1 MDASTSS
8 IEAVFLTTGEAIL
21 PGRIPGGF
29 RLDVIAEYA
38 PDKIRNVV
46 LLGHSHDGKTMLAEA
61 MLFASGGVARM
72 GSPDQGTAT
81 TDFEPEEQK
90 RKISINLGVAF
101 AEHNGHKVNIL
112 DAPGFFD
119 FAGQVVSGLRAA
131 EGAVVVVGPSSQL
144 AVGTEVAWEQCNR
157 TSKPR
162 IVVVNKL
169 DKEHSDFYGAID
181 AMRQNLS
188 PRPFPLHL
196 PIGAEQDF
204 RGIVDLLHMK
214 AFVTAE
220 DGKGS
225 EIPIPDEMKPRVE
238 EYRGQLIEAAAESDD
253 SLLEKYLDAGTLDE
267 EEIQR
272 GLRQGILDAKVA
284 PVVCASATKLLGVRT
299 LLSTIVELM
308 PSPEA
313 DPDKPVKAF
322 VFSTGGDQFGRV
334 TYFKVIAGVVKAD
347 AHLPNL
353 SRGGEERLAQIFF
366 PRGKEH
372 VAATEVRAG
381 DIAAATKLSHTLTG
395 DTLGMKDGGP
405 LPGLDL
411 PGPAYSLAITPKAR
425 GDEEKISSGLARLSE
440 EDPTLHVERTEETH
454 QLVIAG
460 LGDVHLDVTLEK
472 LRRKYGV
479 EATTAT
485 PRVPY
490 RETVHGSARAEGRHV
505 KQSGGHGQYGIC
517 VIEVAPTARGE
528 GFVWEDKIFGGSI
541 PQNFRLSVQKGIVD
555 TMSKGVVAGYPMVD
569 VRVTLLDG
577 KYHSVDSNDMAFQI
591 AGSLAIRKGA
601 LDAGP
606 VLLEPI
612 VEATIRVPERNLG
625 DIMSDVNGRRGKIL
639 GTEPTDGYQDVKVLV
654 PESEMLRFALDLR
667 SVTQGRGSFAMKF
680 SHYEEMPAHLAK
692 GIIEEFQKQHE
703 TAASAH

>member
-1 MDASTSS
+1 
-8 IEAVFLTTGEAIL
+8 
-21 PGRIPGGF
+21 
-29 RLDVIAEYA
+29 
-38 PDKIRNVV
+38 VV

-61 MLFASGGVARM
+61 MLFASGAVARM

-81 TDFEPEEQK
+81 TDSEPEEQK

-169 DKEHSDFYGAID
+169 DKENSDFYGAVE
-181 AMRQNLS
+181 AMRGTLS

-225 EIPIPDEMKPRVE
+225 EIPIPDDMKKRVD
-238 EYRGQLIEAAAESDD
+238 EYRGQLVEAAAESDD

-267 EEIQR
+267 DEIQR

-284 PVVCASATKLLGVRT
+284 PVVCASATRLLGVRT

-308 PSPEA
+308 PSPDA
-313 DPDKPVKAF
+313 DPDKPAKAF

-334 TYFKVIAGVVKAD
+334 SYFKVIAGAVKAD
-347 AHLPNL
+347 AHLSNL

-381 DIAAATKLSHTLTG
+381 DIAAATKLTHTLTG

-460 LGDVHLDVTLEK
+460 LGDVHLDLTLEK
-472 LRRKYGV
+472 LKRKYGV

-517 VIEVAPTARGE
+517 VIEVAPTPRGE

-667 SVTQGRGSFAMKF
+667 SITQGRGSFAMKF

-703 TAASAH
+703 TAGSAH

>member
-1 MDASTSS
+1 MCFIAT
-8 IEAVFLTTGEAIL
+8 AIA
-21 PGRIPGGF
+21 GAGG
-29 RLDVIAEYA
+29 
-38 PDKIRNVV
+38 KIRNVV

-61 MLFASGGVARM
+61 MLFASGAVARM
-72 GSPDQGTAT
+72 GSTDQATAT
-81 TDFEPEEQK
+81 TDFEPEEHK
-90 RKISINLGVAF
+90 RKISITLGVAF
-101 AEHNGHKVNIL
+101 AEHNGHKINII

-119 FAGQVVSGLRAA
+119 FAGQVISGLRAA
-131 EGAVVVVGPSSQL
+131 EGAVVVVGPTAQL
-144 AVGTEVAWEQCNR
+144 AVGTEVAWEFCNR
-157 TSKPR
+157 TNKPR

-169 DKEHSDFYGAID
+169 DKENSDFYGAV
-181 AMRQNLS
+181 AALRETLT

-196 PIGAEQDF
+196 PIGAEQEF
-204 RGIVDLLHMK
+204 RGIVDLLHLK

-225 EIPIPDEMKPRVE
+225 EVPIPDDMKQRVD

-253 SLLEKYLDAGTLDE
+253 SLLEKYLDAGTLSE

-272 GLRQGILDAKVA
+272 GLRQGILDGKVA
-284 PVVCASATKLLGVRT
+284 PVVCCSATKLLGVRT
-299 LLSTIVELM
+299 LMATIAELM
-308 PSPEA
+308 PPPEA
-313 DPDKPVKAF
+313 ELDKPVKAF

-334 TYFKVIAGVVKAD
+334 SYFKVVAGTVKAD

-372 VAATEVRAG
+372 VAASEVHAG
-381 DIAAATKLSHTLTG
+381 DIAAATKLAHTLTG
-395 DTLGMKDGGP
+395 DTLGLKDGGP
-405 LPGLDL
+405 VAPIDF

-440 EDPTLHVERTEETH
+440 EDPTLHVERSEETK

-460 LGDVHLDVTLEK
+460 LGDVHLDVTLERLK
-472 LRRKYGV
+472 RKYGV
-479 EATTAT
+479 DATTAT
-485 PRVPY
+485 PRVPL
-490 RETVHGSARAEGRHV
+490 RETVHGHARAEGRHV

-517 VIEVAPTARGE
+517 VIEVEPTARGE

-541 PQNFRLSVQKGIVD
+541 PQNFRPSVQKGIID
-555 TMSKGVVAGYPMVD
+555 TMAKGVVAGYPMVD
-569 VRVTLLDG
+569 VKVRLVDG
-577 KYHSVDSNDMAFQI
+577 KYHTVDSNDMAFQI
-591 AGSLAIRKGA
+591 AGSVAIRRGA

-606 VLLEPI
+606 VLLEPL
-612 VEATIRVPERNLG
+612 VEATIHVPEKYLG
-625 DIMSDVNGRRGKIL
+625 DIMSDINGRRGKIL
-639 GTEPTDGYQDVKVLV
+639 GTEPTDGYQDVKAMV

-667 SVTQGRGSFAMKF
+667 SITQGRGSFTKKF

-703 TAASAH
+703 AAASAH

>member
-1 MDASTSS
+1 M
-8 IEAVFLTTGEAIL
+8 
-21 PGRIPGGF
+21 
-29 RLDVIAEYA
+29 
-38 PDKIRNVV
+38 V

-61 MLFASGGVARM
+61 MLFASGAVARM

-90 RKISINLGVAF
+90 RKISINLGVAS

-131 EGAVVVVGPSSQL
+131 EGAVVVVGPSAQL
-144 AVGTEVAWEQCNR
+144 AVGTEIAWEQCNR

-169 DKEHSDFYGAID
+169 DKENSDFYGAVD
-181 AMRQNLS
+181 AMRQALS

-204 RGIVDLLHMK
+204 RGIVDLLHLK

-220 DGKGS
+220 DGKGT
-225 EIPIPDEMKPRVE
+225 EIPIPDDMKQRVE

-253 SLLEKYLDAGTLDE
+253 SLLEKYLDAGTLDD

-313 DPDKPVKAF
+313 DLDKPVKAF

-334 TYFKVIAGVVKAD
+334 SYFKVIAGVVKAD

-381 DIAAATKLSHTLTG
+381 DIAAATKLTHTLTG

-440 EDPTLHVERTEETH
+440 EDPTLHVERLEETH

-472 LRRKYGV
+472 LKRKYGV
-479 EATTAT
+479 DATTAT

-541 PQNFRLSVQKGIVD
+541 PHNFRPSVQKGIVD
-555 TMSKGVVAGYPMVD
+555 SMSKGVVAGYPMVD
-569 VRVTLLDG
+569 VKVTLLDG

-606 VLLEPI
+606 VLLEPL
-612 VEATIRVPERNLG
+612 VEATIHVPERNLG

-639 GTEPTDGYQDVKVLV
+639 GTEPTDGYQDVKALV

-667 SVTQGRGSFAMKF
+667 SITQGRGSFAMKF

-703 TAASAH
+703 TAGSAH

>member
-1 MDASTSS
+1 MANDYTA
-8 IEAVFLTTGEAIL
+8 
-21 PGRIPGGF
+21 
-29 RLDVIAEYA
+29 
-38 PDKIRNVV
+38 DKIRNVV
-46 LLGHSHDGKTMLAEA
+46 LLGHSHDGKTMLAES
-61 MLFASGGVARM
+61 MLFASGAVARM
-72 GSPDQGTAT
+72 GSPDSATAT
-81 TDFEPEEQK
+81 MDFEPEEQK
-90 RKISINLGVAF
+90 RKISINLGVGF
-101 AEHNGHKVNIL
+101 AEHNGYKINIL

-119 FAGQVVSGLRAA
+119 FAGQVLSGLRAA
-131 EGAVVVVGPSSQL
+131 EGAVVVVGPTAQL
-144 AVGTEVAWEQCNR
+144 AVGTEIAWEHCNR

-162 IVVVNKL
+162 VVVVNKL
-169 DKEHSDFYGAID
+169 DKENSDFYGAVA
-181 AMRQNLS
+181 AMRQTLS

-204 RGIVDLLHMK
+204 RGIVDLLHLK

-225 EIPIPDEMKPRVE
+225 EIPIPDDMKDRVD

-253 SLLEKYLDAGTLDE
+253 SLLEKYLDAGTLSE

-272 GLRQGILDAKVA
+272 GLREGILEGKVA
-284 PVVCASATKLLGVRT
+284 PVLCCSATKLLGVRT
-299 LLSTIVELM
+299 LMSTIAELM
-308 PSPEA
+308 PPPEVE
-313 DPDKPVKAF
+313 PDKPVKAF
-322 VFSTGGDQFGRV
+322 VFNTGGDQFGRV
-334 TYFKVIAGVVKAD
+334 TYFKVVAGTVKAD
-347 AHLPNL
+347 AHLTNL

-372 VAATEVRAG
+372 VAATEVHAG
-381 DIAAATKLSHTLTG
+381 DIAAATKLAHTFTG
-395 DTLGMKDGGP
+395 DTLGQKDGGP

-411 PGPAYSLAITPKAR
+411 PGRAFSLAITPKAR

-440 EDPTLHVERTEETH
+440 EDPTLHVERNEETH

-460 LGDVHLDVTLEK
+460 LGDVHLDVVLEK
-472 LRRKYGV
+472 LKRKYGV

-490 RETVHGSARAEGRHV
+490 RETVHASARAEGRHV

-517 VIEVAPTARGE
+517 VIEVSPTPRGE

-541 PQNFRLSVQKGIVD
+541 PQNFRPSVQKGIVD

-569 VRVTLLDG
+569 VKVTLLDG
-577 KYHSVDSNDMAFQI
+577 KYHTVDSNDMAFQI
-591 AGSLAIRKGA
+591 AGSLAIRRGA

-612 VEATIRVPERNLG
+612 VEATIHVPERNLG

-639 GTEPTDGYQDVKVLV
+639 GTEPTDGYQDVKAMV

-667 SVTQGRGSFAMKF
+667 SITQGRGSFAQKF
-680 SHYEEMPAHLAK
+680 DHYEEMPAHLAK

-703 TAASAH
+703 AAASAH

>member
-1 MDASTSS
+1 MAS
-8 IEAVFLTTGEAIL
+8 
-21 PGRIPGGF
+21 
-29 RLDVIAEYA
+29 DYA

-46 LLGHSHDGKTMLAEA
+46 LLGHSHDGKTMLSEA
-61 MLFASGGVARM
+61 MLFASGSVPRM
-72 GSPDQGTAT
+72 GSPDSSTAT

-101 AEHNGHKVNIL
+101 AEHNGFKINIL

-144 AVGTEVAWEQCNR
+144 AVGTEIAWEHCNR

-169 DKEHSDFYGAID
+169 DKENSDFYGAVA
-181 AMRQNLS
+181 AMRETLS

-204 RGIVDLLHMK
+204 RGIVDLLHLK
-214 AFVTAE
+214 AFVTSE

-225 EIPIPDEMKPRVE
+225 EVPIPDDMKQRVD

-267 EEIQR
+267 AEIQR
-272 GLRQGILDAKVA
+272 GLRQGILDGKVA
-284 PVVCASATKLLGVRT
+284 PVVCCSATKLLGVRT
-299 LLSTIVELM
+299 LMSTIAELM
-308 PSPEA
+308 PPPDA
-313 DPDKPVKAF
+313 DVDKPVKAF
-322 VFSTGGDQFGRV
+322 VFNTGGDQFGRV
-334 TYFKVIAGVVKAD
+334 SYFKVIAGTVKAD

-372 VAATEVRAG
+372 VAATEIRAG
-381 DIAAATKLSHTLTG
+381 DIGAATKLTHTLTG
-395 DTLGMKDGGP
+395 DTLGQKDGGP
-405 LPGLDL
+405 LPTIDL
-411 PGPAYSLAITPKAR
+411 PPPAYTLAIVPKAR
-425 GDEEKISSGLARLSE
+425 GDEDKISSGLARLSE
-440 EDPTLHVERTEETH
+440 EDPTLHVERNEETH

-472 LRRKYGV
+472 LKRKYGV
-479 EATTAT
+479 EATTST

-541 PQNFRLSVQKGIVD
+541 PQNFRPSVQKGIVD
-555 TMSKGVVAGYPMVD
+555 TMAKGVVAGYPMVD

-577 KYHSVDSNDMAFQI
+577 KYHTVDSNDMAFQI
-591 AGSLAIRKGA
+591 AGSMAIRKGA
-601 LDAGP
+601 LEAGP
-606 VLLEPI
+606 VLLEPV

-625 DIMSDVNGRRGKIL
+625 DIMSDLNGRRGKIL
-639 GTEPTDGYQDVKVLV
+639 GTEPQDGYQDVKALV

-667 SVTQGRGSFAMKF
+667 SITQGRGSFTKKF
-680 SHYEEMPAHLAK
+680 DHYDEMPAHLAK
-692 GIIEEFQKQHE
+692 TIIDQFQKEHE
-703 TAASAH
+703 AAS